1 MDIILYETNNYIFYK
16 DKVFSKQIQ
25 NYIKCRWIKKHNCYR
40 VGITYMNKKYIWI
53 LLKEDYHLYL
63 DDLFNNNLV
72 VA

>member
-16 DKVFSKQIQ
+16 DKVFSKQKQ
-25 NYIKCRWIKKHNCYR
+25 DFIKSRFVKRHNCYR

-72 VA
+72 VV

>member
-53 LLKEDYHLYL
+53 LLKEDYLQVYL
-63 DDLFNNNLV
+63 LHYFHIV
-72 VA
+72 CFA